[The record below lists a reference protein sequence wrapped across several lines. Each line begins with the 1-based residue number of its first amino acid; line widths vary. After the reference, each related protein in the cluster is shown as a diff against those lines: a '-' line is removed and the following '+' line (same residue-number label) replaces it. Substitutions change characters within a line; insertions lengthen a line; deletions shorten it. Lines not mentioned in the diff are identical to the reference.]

1 MKYCCRF
8 FATRQCN
15 FVAENNQENHAINT
29 VQTALL
35 EPQLRSDK
43 LSLPS
48 QPANEAQCGT
58 KICPMMFVET
68 YDGSVHCTHD
78 CCKCDIHLH
87 PPLEETLGSHSDDL
101 GRLPAC
107 RSVCRSSKKSNCC
120 FQCLLLSMSMLDIVR
135 SFLRCQQ
142 VHPCSISLPSAW
154 EVLSLRVMCCGSGAT
169 RAASGLT
176 GMEYCCRCGFGFR
189 NAHAARRTG

>member
-29 VQTALL
+29 VQTAL

-43 LSLPS
+43 LSLLS
-48 QPANEAQCGT
+48 QPAKEAQCGT
-58 KICPMMFVET
+58 KICPMMFVQT
-68 YDGSVHCTHD
+68 YDGSAHCTHD

-101 GRLPAC
+101 GLLPAC
-107 RSVCRSSKKSNCC
+107 KSVCRSSQKKN
-120 FQCLLLSMSMLDIVR
+120 QLLLSVFVAFNANVGHRSKLLTLSTSPSLFNFSSLGMGS
-135 SFLRCQQ
+135 SFLTCYVLWKWSYTSCIWSHGHGILLPLCRH
-142 VHPCSISLPSAW
+142 VVLRSHFCS
-154 EVLSLRVMCCGSGAT
+154 
-169 RAASGLT
+169 
-176 GMEYCCRCGFGFR
+176 
-189 NAHAARRTG
+189 